1 MKESIMN
8 FAAHLAICA
17 MTVCMSFPAAAGNT
31 TQSARVSSPTLE
43 RMPASLEIRFAL
55 SAAPPH
61 LRDEATTYVL
71 DPAKGY
77 VLNHKGANGASC
89 IVVRSD
95 WQFPE
100 RSFRDDVFWA
110 VCYDAEGSK
119 TLLQDYIYAAE
130 LRARGMDSKQVH
142 EEVTKKFNKPGYP
155 NPARTGV
162 AYMIAP
168 LMRGFTNAEEPVTM
182 NMPHYMF
189 YAPNVKNSDI
199 GGNGFSLQYP
209 FILNMSPGR
218 DDYIIMLVGEAE
230 KARIL
235 QESKDLLAQLCSY
248 RDYLCTT
255 AATRVRTPIN

>member
-1 MKESIMN
+1 MKVATWVGMLGV
-8 FAAHLAICA
+8 LA
-17 MTVCMSFPAAAGNT
+17 CMAGTAKDQERAGASPAK
-31 TQSARVSSPTLE
+31 LE
-43 RMPASLEIRFAL
+43 RMPEALEAEFAL
-55 SAAPPH
+55 SALPPH
-61 LRDEATTYVL
+61 LREHATVYVL
-71 DPAKGY
+71 DPSKGY
-77 VLNHKGANGASC
+77 VVNRQGTNGASC

-130 LRARGMDSKQVH
+130 LRARGMNSKQVH

-168 LMRGFTNAEEPVTM
+168 LMRGFTDAKEPVTM

-189 YAPNVKNSDI
+189 YAPNVKDSDI